1 MSYLNAGS
9 GTVVSQLPD
18 EARAGF
24 IRRTYTHLAGA
35 IAAFALLE
43 SVLINMG
50 AGEIAMSVLA
60 TSKWSWLIVLG
71 LFMGVGILADKWA
84 HSGASR
90 EMQYAGLGLYVVAD
104 AIVFL
109 PLIYMANT
117 FAPGVLPN
125 AALITAALVAGI
137 TFVAFT
143 TKKDFSFLAPAL
155 KIGSFVAMGLI
166 VASIVFDAGLGMWF
180 SAVMILFMGGC
191 VLYTTSN
198 IIHHYNEEQHVAASL
213 ALFASVATMFWY
225 VIQFLMAFSGD
236 D

>member
-9 GTVVSQLPD
+9 GTVVSQLPE

-24 IRRTYTHLAGA
+24 VRRTYTHLAGA
-35 IAAFALLE
+35 IGLFALLE
-43 SVLINMG
+43 AALINMG
-50 AGEIAMSVLA
+50 AGEIAMQVLA

-71 LFMGVGILADKWA
+71 LFMGAGVLANKWA
-84 HSGASR
+84 YSGASR
-90 EMQYAGLGLYVVAD
+90 EMQYAGLGLYIVAD

-109 PLIYMANT
+109 PLIFMAT
-117 FAPGVLPN
+117 RFAPGVLPN
-125 AALITAALVAGI
+125 AALITGALVTGI

-155 KIGSFVAMGLI
+155 KIGFFVAMGLI
-166 VASIVFDAGLGMWF
+166 IASIVFGVSLGMWF
-180 SAVMILFMGGC
+180 SAVMILFMAGS

-225 VIQFLMAFSGD
+225 VVQFLMAFGGD